1 MTKGSG
7 AVFGSVALME
17 QTPWIM
23 NDTVREN
30 TLFGREYDKEHYR
43 RVVEACALADD
54 IRIWTNGDKTVIGEQ
69 GINISGGQR
78 ARLALARTVYSK
90 ADIYVLDDPLSAV
103 DAHVKR
109 HILDNVIMGSGL
121 LSGKIRV
128 VSVNA
133 KSLLPYF
140 DKVGLITYIE
150 LVEMFINNVTA
161 LFELPSRLISFN
173 KGINIFR
180 QYMDMDRD
188 DNSVENTVKP
198 PSSWPSAGK
207 IEFRSFSMKY
217 HRDLE
222 YALKN
227 INFTINPGEKIGIR
241 KLIVLDE
248 ATADVDLETDREM
261 QKLFRSEFKDCT
273 VLTIAHRLET
283 IMGSD
288 RIIAMDNG
296 TVVEFGPPKEL
307 IEKGGYFAEL
317 VKASGF

>member
-1 MTKGSG
+1 
-7 AVFGSVALME
+7 
-17 QTPWIM
+17 
-23 NDTVREN
+23 
-30 TLFGREYDKEHYR
+30 
-43 RVVEACALADD
+43 
-54 IRIWTNGDKTVIGEQ
+54 
-69 GINISGGQR
+69 
-78 ARLALARTVYSK
+78 
-90 ADIYVLDDPLSAV
+90 
-103 DAHVKR
+103 
-109 HILDNVIMGSGL
+109 
-121 LSGKIRV
+121 
-128 VSVNA
+128 
-133 KSLLPYF
+133 
-140 DKVGLITYIE
+140 
-150 LVEMFINNVTA
+150 
-161 LFELPSRLISFN
+161 
-173 KGINIFR
+173 
-180 QYMDMDRD
+180 MDRD